1 MAIHKL
7 AEGPITLTV
16 ARVEAQVG
24 NFGPQFAFY
33 GEDDELVYVSEK
45 STLGQLGRLNLT
57 PESVVGHS
65 IRVEQVK
72 KDGKTFTN
80 IYKVGAGD
88 VAAPSVAAPVAAPV
102 AKLTLP
108 ELAGIYSD
116 CVSFGVFSN
125 CLLLA
130 SKTISTFLT
139 FTRNSQIRKCFRH
152 EFKYIPNGGMCK
164 ALFLVRV

>member
-88 VAAPSVAAPVAAPV
+88 VSAPSVVAPVAAPV
-102 AKLTLP
+102 PKLTLP

-116 CVSFGVFSN
+116 CVSFAMATLGAKCEGAEIPFTSSD
-125 CLLLA
+125 LA
-130 SKTISTFLT
+130 AAAATLFIRG
-139 FTRNSQIRKCFRH
+139 TR
-152 EFKYIPNGGMCK
+152 
-164 ALFLVRV
+164 

>member
-88 VAAPSVAAPVAAPV
+88 VSAPSVVAPVAAPV
-102 AKLTLP
+102 PKLTLP

-116 CVSFGVFSN
+116 CVSFAMATLGAKCEAAEIPFTASD
-125 CLLLA
+125 LA
-130 SKTISTFLT
+130 AAAATLFIRG
-139 FTRNSQIRKCFRH
+139 TR
-152 EFKYIPNGGMCK
+152 
-164 ALFLVRV
+164 

>member
-16 ARVEAQVG
+16 SRVEAQVG

-33 GEDDELVYVSEK
+33 GVDDELVYVSEK

-57 PESVVGHS
+57 PESVAGAT
-65 IRVEQVK
+65 IRIEQVK

-80 IYKVGAGD
+80 IHKVGAGD
-88 VAAPSVAAPVAAPV
+88 VASSAAAAPVAAPL

-108 ELAGIYSD
+108 ELATVYGECVGLAMATLGVQCEEAGI
-116 CVSFGVFSN
+116 
-125 CLLLA
+125 
-130 SKTISTFLT
+130 T
-139 FTRNSQIRKCFRH
+139 FTASDIAAAAATLFIRGTR
-152 EFKYIPNGGMCK
+152 
-164 ALFLVRV
+164 